1 MIKKIIFDVDGTL
14 LNTEKDCFDT
24 YNEYFKSKGITN
36 YIDYTM
42 KIYEIIDKYEEVSNT
57 YEKDD
62 LASFINS
69 YLDIEFNREDFDKIF
84 KIYHEHATILHEKIK
99 DTLENLSKKYEL
111 VTLSKWYVEDQE
123 KRLEKAGLLKYF
135 KKVYGI
141 ENAGLKPNKE
151 AYLTACGDYNINE
164 CLMVGDSMRSDIGGA
179 RQIGMEAVLID
190 PEGKN
195 KYKNKIKSVIEL
207 EDYIKRRNL

>member
-24 YNEYFKSKGITN
+24 YNEYFKSRGITN
-36 YIDYTM
+36 YVDYTM

-57 YEKDD
+57 YEKND
-62 LASFINS
+62 LCDFINS
-69 YLDIEFNREDFDKIF
+69 YLDIDFTRDDFDKIF
-84 KIYHEHATILHEKIK
+84 KMYQEHATILDEKIK
-99 DTLENLSKKYEL
+99 DTLDNLSKKYEL

-141 ENAGLKPNKE
+141 ENAGLKPDKE
-151 AYLTACGDYNINE
+151 SFITAGGDYKLEE

-179 RQIGMEAVLID
+179 RQLGMEAVLID
-190 PEGKN
+190 PKGKN

-207 EDYIKRRNL
+207 EEFIDRRNL